1 MAKGIN
7 FDVKTT
13 VNGRHLNKNGLKNA
27 VVNLSGMKIVQDGGV
42 SLRKRVNNE
51 AKKIAS
57 EIVKNIRN
65 NQLSGQKLKTQTGEL
80 KNSIKADVSY
90 KESGPQ
96 IKVSTTSAYGNMFND
111 GYKGT
116 QYVKERL
123 EKRDTVFS
131 KKVAPYIRT
140 VRAHAR
146 AIDIRALN
154 FIDDEIQRMLPEI
167 TERFSRILRSK

>member
-1 MAKGIN
+1 MAKNID
-7 FDVKTT
+7 FKI
-13 VNGRHLNKNGLKNA
+13 KSNGLNVKNDGLKKS
-27 VVNLSGMKIVQDGGV
+27 VFDLSDMKIVQDGGV
-42 SLRKRVNNE
+42 SLRKKVNSE
-51 AKKIAS
+51 AKKIAR
-57 EIVKNIRN
+57 EIVKNIRK

-80 KNSIKADVSY
+80 KKSIKADVSY

-96 IKVSTTSAYGNMFND
+96 IKVSTTSAYGNMFD
-111 GYKGT
+111 KGYKGT

-167 TERFSRILRSK
+167 TARFAKILRSK